1 MQVAKKL
8 QLAVLVLVL
17 SASNVFALTWQ
28 EALKVAEKN
37 NHELISAQKQVE
49 ASEWS
54 YRKAM
59 SVFLPNLSAQASIGE
74 ATARASSYGLSV
86 TQTLF
91 DGTQNIYGLKSAYA
105 DLESEKASL
114 AATRASVYYD
124 LRSAFITLVI
134 KQEQLKLYEQLL
146 DQREENSGLVQ
157 LRYESGKEDK
167 GNLMTTQ
174 ADEKQ
179 AEYDLASA
187 KRDLKL
193 AKLKLSQLL
202 KREVDVVEAAGELKE
217 IKAADFAGL
226 VKTAPDYIIARKQL
240 ESYELAQKESLSG
253 FLPSLSLSG
262 SYRKTGTDWPPDVS
276 SSKSWS
282 LSLSYPL
289 FNGGSNIA
297 DRVIANVQLDQA
309 KEDFAKTV
317 DDFRYSLERAFQD
330 HQDALESL
338 DVSKVSLAAGKERAK
353 ITEAKYLNG
362 LTTYDEWYRI
372 ENTFF
377 QTQKNLLT
385 SKQSAYL
392 AEAAWHK
399 TYGGYIQ

>member
-146 DQREENSGLVQ
+146 DQRLVADVAAHEAVAAGLLGLLDVASQ
-157 LRYESGKEDK
+157 VLEVAGVGDQVEVDDVGGK
-167 GNLMTTQ
+167 GCVGHPRTQ
-174 ADEKQ
+174 EGAADE
-179 AEYDLASA
+179 AGASRHERLGLARHA
-187 KRDLKL
+187 AAAPWPFMTFTLK
-193 AKLKLSQLL
+193 
-202 KREVDVVEAAGELKE
+202 
-217 IKAADFAGL
+217 
-226 VKTAPDYIIARKQL
+226 
-240 ESYELAQKESLSG
+240 
-253 FLPSLSLSG
+253 
-262 SYRKTGTDWPPDVS
+262 
-276 SSKSWS
+276 
-282 LSLSYPL
+282 
-289 FNGGSNIA
+289 
-297 DRVIANVQLDQA
+297 
-309 KEDFAKTV
+309 
-317 DDFRYSLERAFQD
+317 
-330 HQDALESL
+330 
-338 DVSKVSLAAGKERAK
+338 
-353 ITEAKYLNG
+353 
-362 LTTYDEWYRI
+362 
-372 ENTFF
+372 
-377 QTQKNLLT
+377 
-385 SKQSAYL
+385 
-392 AEAAWHK
+392 
-399 TYGGYIQ
+399 